1 VRLVE
6 LDSSAPGGQT
16 WDPSAVEANARRAS
30 DDPTAVAYVGELDFG
45 GSAVSAPVT
54 NRTALL
60 QVSPGDGL
68 TTLTR
73 PDAAQPEEGPARYY
87 PSGHRNFVRLV
98 ATDAQ
103 QAAALV
109 AWARN
114 RGARRLAIVR
124 DDRLFGRELAAEA
137 VTAAA
142 AGHVPVVT
150 VQEAR
155 QGAADYTELVRDL
168 APTRPDAIVYTGLGD
183 QSGERVL
190 SALAGALPTVPIYG
204 SSALAS
210 ALPGAAL
217 PPADVLKNVA
227 PASAYGPAARR
238 LLQRLHEQTGAPV
251 APEALYGYDAM
262 RLVLDALGTPGVRP
276 GDRASVTRAALRPRL
291 RRSILGDYTVLP
303 SGDVAPVR
311 LAGYRRAG
319 GRLAFLGLRPVVP
332 GSTSAPTP

>member
-1 VRLVE
+1 ME

-45 GSAVSAPVT
+45 GSAVSARGDQPD
-54 NRTALL
+54 RPAPGL
-60 QVSPGDGL
+60 PGDGL

-124 DDRLFGRELAAEA
+124 DDRLFGRELAVEA

-168 APTRPDAIVYTGLGD
+168 APTRPDAIVYTGL
-183 QSGERVL
+183 E
-190 SALAGALPTVPIYG
+190 
-204 SSALAS
+204 
-210 ALPGAAL
+210 
-217 PPADVLKNVA
+217 
-227 PASAYGPAARR
+227 
-238 LLQRLHEQTGAPV
+238 
-251 APEALYGYDAM
+251 
-262 RLVLDALGTPGVRP
+262 
-276 GDRASVTRAALRPRL
+276 TRA
-291 RRSILGDYTVLP
+291 G
-303 SGDVAPVR
+303 SGC
-311 LAGYRRAG
+311 
-319 GRLAFLGLRPVVP
+319 
-332 GSTSAPTP
+332 